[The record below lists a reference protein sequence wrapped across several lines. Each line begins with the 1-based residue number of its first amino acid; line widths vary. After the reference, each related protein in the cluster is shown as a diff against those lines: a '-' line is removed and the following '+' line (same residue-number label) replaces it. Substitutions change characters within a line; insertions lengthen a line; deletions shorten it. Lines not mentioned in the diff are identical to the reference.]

1 MITYFTR
8 QLAAVSASFTALLP
22 EDFNALVDKC
32 TGTLK
37 KGNTIIASGLGKN
50 VPVCEKFVGTMN
62 SFGLNARFL
71 HTNSAIHGDLGM
83 VSGGDQVLLLS
94 KSGSTEESVVLAG
107 SLLKRGVE
115 VWLLS
120 FHGES
125 RLASML
131 ENKLIM
137 RLENEGDPWDIVP
150 NNSTVIYFMLLQGL
164 AMGIAENMNVQLR
177 DFKQNHP
184 GGSIGEKLKGY
195 HDG

>member
-1 MITYFTR
+1 MIAYFER
-8 QLAAVSASFTALLP
+8 QLAAVSVCFTALAP
-22 EDFNALVDKC
+22 EDFNVLVDTC

-62 SFGLNARFL
+62 SLGLNARFL

-83 VSGGDQVLLLS
+83 VSDGDLVLLLS

-107 SLLKRGVE
+107 YLLKRGVE
-115 VWLLS
+115 VRLLS

-131 ENKLIM
+131 EHKLIM

-150 NNSTVIYFMLLQGL
+150 NNSTVVYLMLLQGL
-164 AMGIAENMNVQLR
+164 AMGIAENMKVQLR